1 METLHNRNLFAYCDD
16 NPLVRADQDGNAW
29 MVAAA
34 SFVAGMG
41 LSVGCQMIFE
51 GKNLSEINWI
61 TAASAGLGT
70 AMGFLGIGGSTTGA
84 VVSGVTSFAS
94 DYYENRDFT
103 SAVINGAVSAGI
115 SLILNPLASMGPEKR
130 GYLEYMRKDYH
141 NANRK
146 ILNMNLSFSEALPLR
161 SAVNEE
167 KSRKIR
173 QLAEEEISSYC
184 GDYACNAFVNSN
196 IAIRKYGRVI
206 GGGCEYT
213 PGKGPR
219 YMKCYKYLGKLYWVY
234 V

>member
-1 METLHNRNLFAYCDD
+1 
-16 NPLVRADQDGNAW
+16 
-29 MVAAA
+29 
-34 SFVAGMG
+34 MG
-41 LSVGCQMIFE
+41 
-51 GKNLSEINWI
+51 
-61 TAASAGLGT
+61 
-70 AMGFLGIGGSTTGA
+70 
-84 VVSGVTSFAS
+84 
-94 DYYENRDFT
+94 R
-103 SAVINGAVSAGI
+103 
-115 SLILNPLASMGPEKR
+115 EKR
-130 GYLEYMRKDYH
+130 ENLEYMDNDYH

-213 PGKGPR
+213 PGKGTR

>member
-1 METLHNRNLFAYCDD
+1 
-16 NPLVRADQDGNAW
+16 
-29 MVAAA
+29 
-34 SFVAGMG
+34 
-41 LSVGCQMIFE
+41 
-51 GKNLSEINWI
+51 
-61 TAASAGLGT
+61 
-70 AMGFLGIGGSTTGA
+70 
-84 VVSGVTSFAS
+84 
-94 DYYENRDFT
+94 
-103 SAVINGAVSAGI
+103 
-115 SLILNPLASMGPEKR
+115 
-130 GYLEYMRKDYH
+130 MRKDYH

-213 PGKGPR
+213 PGKGTR

>member
-1 METLHNRNLFAYCDD
+1 MQNDVIALIDDAGETVVEYKYSS
-16 NPLVRADQDGNAW
+16 W
-29 MVAAA
+29 
-34 SFVAGMG
+34 
-41 LSVGCQMIFE
+41 

-84 VVSGVTSFAS
+84 VVSGVTSFVS

-115 SLILNPLASMGPEKR
+115 SLFWSAVDNIGPKQNQK
-130 GYLEYMRKDYH
+130 GYLKYMRKDYH
-141 NANRK
+141 DANRR
-146 ILNMNLSFSEALPLR
+146 ISNMNLSFAEALPLR
-161 SAVNEE
+161 RAVNEE
-167 KSRKIR
+167 KNEKMR
-173 QLAEEEISSYC
+173 QLTVTRINAYSR
-184 GDYACNAFVNSN
+184 DYWSNRKVNSN

-213 PGKGPR
+213 PGKGTR